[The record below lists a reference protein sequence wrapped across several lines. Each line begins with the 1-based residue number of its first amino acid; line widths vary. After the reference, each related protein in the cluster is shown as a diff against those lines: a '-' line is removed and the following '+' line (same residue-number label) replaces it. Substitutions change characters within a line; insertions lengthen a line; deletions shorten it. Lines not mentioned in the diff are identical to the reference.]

1 MKNNAASGPGRRFNL
16 GGSMLAKPPGRRR
29 ATEYLHASRAAAIWL
44 ILGDEGFCT
53 IHTASKTTSNGA
65 LVESPVLSRLDG
77 GSMRELSTR
86 RALNTSRWTTAES
99 GWDRSR

>member
-16 GGSMLAKPPGRRR
+16 GRSMLAKPPSRRR

-53 IHTASKTTSNGA
+53 IHTDSKTTRNGC
-65 LVESPVLSRLDG
+65 SG
-77 GSMRELSTR
+77 GI
-86 RALNTSRWTTAES
+86 TSAIAARWWIAAILQRN
-99 GWDRSR
+99 RSR